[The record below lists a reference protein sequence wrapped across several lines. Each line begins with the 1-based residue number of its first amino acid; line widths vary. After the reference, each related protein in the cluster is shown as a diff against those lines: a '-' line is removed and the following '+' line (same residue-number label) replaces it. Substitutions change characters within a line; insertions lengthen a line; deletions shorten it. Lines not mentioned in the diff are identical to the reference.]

1 MNNDY
6 NDREILFVSGEEA
19 QLIRQAEQVDII
31 AAARSQKAAP
41 KGTINPLIT
50 YETEAERAVIG
61 KRMELERKY
70 QLEKGLQCRPI
81 LVTQVPPSYQPPTVN
96 SIVRYVRNAPSD
108 MDLAQILLARVTL
121 RRLSLIHI

>member
-70 QLEKGLQCRPI
+70 QLEKDFNVVQYWLHKYRLLISLLPLI
-81 LVTQVPPSYQPPTVN
+81 L
-96 SIVRYVRNAPSD
+96 
-108 MDLAQILLARVTL
+108 
-121 RRLSLIHI
+121 